1 MCWAEIPEAIS
12 PNSDIRAAD
21 EKHKEINDL
30 GALDYCE
37 CVELAGP
44 KDGDILDRGPIVG
57 LYGCPAPGRS
67 ATDRELNPNVA
78 LFIIVRRD

>member
-21 EKHKEINDL
+21 EKHKKSNDMRP
-30 GALDYCE
+30 LDYCE

-44 KDGDILDRGPIVG
+44 IGGKILDRRPIVG
-57 LYGCPAPGRS
+57 LYSGPAPGRS
-67 ATDRELNPNVA
+67 ATDRELNPDVA
-78 LFIIVRRD
+78 PLFIVRRD